1 MCREESKTSFHD
13 FEICEVFDVKMQV
26 FSSEVETFCSQCGF
40 TTPHEKKIKET
51 KHYFLLRRIK
61 QFLQRKGLNFDVMLI
76 SQVVVVYNAVNESAD
91 SDKEK
96 CIVTFQYSETP
107 PYGRLG
113 NTVTS
118 LLRPPFFGLVKRSYI
133 FL

>member
-1 MCREESKTSFHD
+1 MKMSGSEKNVNKDRGYHGCPTALFTLTEQWTEDLDKHNIIGAIATDSSKNKA
-13 FEICEVFDVKMQV
+13 FD
-26 FSSEVETFCSQCGF
+26 C
-40 TTPHEKKIKET
+40 
-51 KHYFLLRRIK
+51 
-61 QFLQRKGLNFDVMLI
+61 LNFDVMLI
-76 SQVVVVYNAVNESAD
+76 SQVVVVYNAVNEFAD

-118 LLRPPFFGLVKRSYI
+118 LLRPPFFGLVERSYI